1 MKFYSQPE
9 EGDQIGFK
17 IADDAATYGLYEFE
31 QVGLLTDPGFTY
43 RAPISRT
50 VNGVIGL
57 NNDLTLLSAFNPD
70 PTGTNLLGAR
80 RTVGAAGDIYD
91 ADSDGDSTMIVGFFD
106 LYNDISSVN
115 IARINSRTGSLLT
128 SYATTVA
135 SIIYAVRFAPGD
147 GGSFYIGGEQ
157 TLWNGTSIKQFAKV
171 NGDGTLATAFNANV
185 AATGLFNSTS
195 VVTKITVEPDTGRI
209 YVGYTNSTG
218 GGRVARF
225 ETDGTLDASWTIT
238 SCTNS
243 TGYGRV
249 YIRAITIDLGMERNV
264 YIGGNFE
271 TCNTNASRLFAKLD
285 PFGVWEELLAFTG
298 GSDCKAI
305 CLQGGSLYPFIFIAT
320 DANAVMSYTDDI
332 TWGMAGLGV
341 TVVNAA
347 TGLVNDYFMDRIA
360 TGISSPNY
368 VEGGIYDIQ
377 IIENPGAPYGRG
389 GTFVVLGGNFK
400 KFGPYRAEN
409 IISFEWF
416 NEFDAPFVV
425 NQITPFYSQKFDT
438 IRFLEGSIVYRLIC
452 SRKRPGGAESTQYT
466 THCLALGRF
475 QTARGMNTTTNYYLD
490 TTSFPYVDKWQI
502 NRNIEIGEYKINK
515 SSVSFEFDPLYPAA
529 AQGSISL
536 AIGNL
541 YNPDSNIFYYDGLL
555 IQFTEDGDPG
565 TVKLDMNMKE
575 NLAAFLE
582 EWMDT
587 VVYPNLIAATREL
600 GAAGKPG
607 IRDFYYN
614 ITIVGNVVTLE
625 LNNPLWENWL
635 IAIPDFEEP
644 AIIPNVTDAIEW
656 RSTLAQTYWNTYKK
670 FNLEWQNVSF
680 YYVGLKY
687 GYYSFDSAFYGSTL
701 KLALEDGGP
710 FIPPI
715 APRIISFI
723 DIVQLLG
730 EIEIFDLDE
739 LLADARLALTRSPI
753 LQKSIGTQSST
764 VFNIYSFIGN
774 IEDIAPLSYSI
785 TKQKMVPSQ
794 TALYIDLANIV
805 KEDLEADITGFLS
818 DTPVMALGENESRW
832 VRVRA
837 QNYNGTATA
846 SNPMTLYHVMDG
858 FVTPL
863 ELNGTPES
871 IYNFPRILTPHTNII
886 ARGSAPRLYYR
897 NKDVAVIYSL
907 TLEGYD
913 PSGEP
918 EYWYNVIEP
927 NVFVSQNDQY
937 YNSIDVA
944 TYLGSSDQVIFGI
957 VYMDE
962 LEEIITYNVYDEC
975 KYEKYELIFKNKW
988 GVLESISMSKKTT
1001 KQLNISGDDYLRS
1014 IVDMNGDYDINRHT
1028 KKQLNVTG
1036 YEEWTL
1042 NTPFIPEYMNESIKE
1057 AMLSE
1062 EIWIRPNGYFQFGE
1076 LVRTDYAYPAIRM
1089 DQSLA
1094 YKTNLNDKNIQYTIK
1109 VRLSHNEIKNIR

>member
-9 EGDQIGFK
+9 EGDQIAFK

-31 QVGLLTDPGFTY
+31 QVGLLTDPSFTY

-70 PTGTNLLGAR
+70 PMGTDLLGAR
-80 RTVGAAGDIYD
+80 RAVGAAGDIYD

-115 IARINSRTGSLLT
+115 IARINSRNGSLLT

-157 TLWNGTSIKQFAKV
+157 TLWNGTSIKQFAKI
-171 NGDGTLATAFNANV
+171 NGDGTLDMAFRANV
-185 AATGLFNSTS
+185 AATGLFNSTTI
-195 VVTKITVEPDTGRI
+195 VTKITVEPDTGRI

-225 ETDGTLDASWTIT
+225 ETDGTLDATWTIT

-249 YIRAITIDLGMERNV
+249 YIRAITKDPGTADV

-271 TCNTNASRLFAKLD
+271 TCNTNTSRLVAKLNQ
-285 PFGVWEELLAFTG
+285 FGVWEELLAFTG

-305 CLQGGSLYPFIFIAT
+305 CLQGGSLYPFMLIAT
-320 DANAVMSYTDDI
+320 DANAVMSFADPLETTY
-332 TWGMAGLGV
+332 GMAGLGITAV
-341 TVVNAA
+341 DAA
-347 TGLVNDYFMDRIA
+347 TGLVNDYFMSRIG

-377 IIENPGAPYGRG
+377 IIENPGTPYGRG

-416 NEFDAPFVV
+416 NEFDAPFVI
-425 NQITPFYSQKFDT
+425 NQNTPFDSQNFDT
-438 IRFLEGSIVYRLIC
+438 IRFLDGSIIYRVIS
-452 SRKRPGGAESTQYT
+452 SRLRPGGAVSDQYT

-490 TTSFPYVDKWQI
+490 DSIYPAVDKWHI

-515 SSVSFEFDPLYPAA
+515 TSVSFEFDPLYPAA

-541 YNPDSNIFYYDGLL
+541 YNPDTNFFYYDGLL

-565 TVKLDMNMKE
+565 TVKLDINMKQ
-575 NLAAFLE
+575 NLAVFLE

-600 GAAGKPG
+600 GTTGKPG

-614 ITIVGNVVTLE
+614 ITIVENVVTLE

-656 RSTLAQTYWNTYKK
+656 RSALAHTYWNTYKK
-670 FNLEWQNVSF
+670 FNLEWQVVNF
-680 YYVGLKY
+680 YYVNLKY
-687 GYYSFDSAFYGSTL
+687 GYYSFDTSFYGSTIN
-701 KLALEDGGP
+701 LALDDGGP
-710 FIPPI
+710 FVPPI
-715 APRIISFI
+715 VPRIISFI

-730 EIEIFDLDE
+730 EIELFDLDE
-739 LLADARLALTRSPI
+739 LLANARLALTRSPI

-764 VFNIYSFIGN
+764 VFDIYSFIGN

-818 DTPVMALGENESRW
+818 DTPVMQLGENESRW

-846 SNPMTLYHVMDG
+846 SNPMSLYHVMDG

-871 IYNFPRILTPHTNII
+871 INNFPRILTPHTNII

-897 NKDVAVIYSL
+897 NRDVAVMYAISDGFYI
-907 TLEGYD
+907 
-913 PSGEP
+913 
-918 EYWYNVIEP
+918 VIEP

-944 TYLGSSDQVIFGI
+944 TYLGANNQVIFGI

-962 LEEIITYNVYDEC
+962 LEEIITYEAYDEC
-975 KYEKYELIFKNKW
+975 RYDNYELIFKNKW

-1062 EIWIRPNGYFQFGE
+1062 EIWIRSSGYFSFGE